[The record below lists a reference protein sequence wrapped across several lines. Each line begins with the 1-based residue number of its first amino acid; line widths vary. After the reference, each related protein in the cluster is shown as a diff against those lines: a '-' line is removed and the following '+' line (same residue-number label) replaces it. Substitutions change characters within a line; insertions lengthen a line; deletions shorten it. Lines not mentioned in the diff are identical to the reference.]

1 MNLAQ
6 RKNGLRKNTSDIS
19 IIGYNGQESSKV
31 SDLVAVE
38 EPLEIFINSN
48 LFHTTMRS
56 PGEEIPLAVGYCYT
70 RGVIHSIDDFL
81 SIAYCNEESGNRIDL
96 FLPPSDKK
104 STDNSKKQKTSS
116 ISYSSCGI
124 CGTDIIKDM
133 CDAVPPKDITLT
145 IEDSRIAF
153 LSKVLESKQEIF
165 PITGGAHAAGIFDGL
180 GNLLAFSE
188 DVGRHNALDKA
199 IGLLVLERK
208 HKEPCVVVLTS
219 RLSYEMVQK
228 VTRLNA
234 EIVIGTSSPTSLA
247 VELAR
252 SVNMTLIEFSRDE
265 KGYIFTCPER
275 VILDRGMRPDP

>member
-6 RKNGLRKNTSDIS
+6 RKRGLRRSTSDIS
-19 IIGYNGQESSKV
+19 IIGYNGQQSSQV

-38 EPLEIFINSN
+38 EPLEIFINNN

-70 RGVIHSIDDFL
+70 RGLIHSIDDFL
-81 SIAYCNEESGNRIDL
+81 SIAYCSEESGNRIDL
-96 FLPPSDKK
+96 LLPPSDKNGNGDAIK
-104 STDNSKKQKTSS
+104 RNTSS
-116 ISYSSCGI
+116 IAYSSCGI

-133 CDAVPPKDITLT
+133 CVAIPRKDFTLT
-145 IEDSRIAF
+145 MESSKIAYLSETLKSR
-153 LSKVLESKQEIF
+153 QEIF
-165 PITGGAHAAGIFDGL
+165 RVTGGAHAAGIFDGS

-199 IGLLVLERK
+199 IGLLVLGRK
-208 HKEPCVVVLTS
+208 HNEPCIVVLTS

-228 VTRLNA
+228 ATRLNA
-234 EIVIGTSSPTSLA
+234 EIVIGISSPTSLA

-252 SVNMTLIEFSRDE
+252 SVNITLIEFSRDE

-275 VILDRGMRPDP
+275 VILEL

>member
-6 RKNGLRKNTSDIS
+6 RKRGLRRSTSDIS
-19 IIGYNGQESSKV
+19 IIGYNGQQSSQV

-38 EPLEIFINSN
+38 EPLEIFINNN

-81 SIAYCNEESGNRIDL
+81 SVAYCNEESGNRIDL
-96 FLPPSDKK
+96 FLPPSDKEG
-104 STDNSKKQKTSS
+104 TGNAIKQKTSS
-116 ISYSSCGI
+116 IAYSSCGI

-133 CDAVPPKDITLT
+133 CAAIPRKDITLT
-145 IEDSRIAF
+145 IEGSKIAYLSEILKSR
-153 LSKVLESKQEIF
+153 QDIF
-165 PITGGAHAAGIFDGL
+165 PVTGGAHAAGIFDGS

-199 IGLLVLERK
+199 IGLLVLGRK
-208 HKEPCVVVLTS
+208 HKEPCIVVLTS

-234 EIVIGTSSPTSLA
+234 EIIVGISSPTSLA

-252 SVNMTLIEFSRDE
+252 SVNITLIEFSRDE

-275 VILDRGMRPDP
+275 VILDL